1 MTVYAEIGIDG
12 KTRKF
17 VCGNGYYNKIYK
29 QYKRSL
35 NIWIERLEKLLTK
48 AGYNQKEMNNIITHC
63 YNRGYFISSNYYV
76 KPTSL
81 VQRVNELGYDNLEYV

>member
-17 VCGNGYYNKIYK
+17 VYGNGYYNKIYK

-35 NIWIERLEKLLTK
+35 NIWIERLGKLLTK
-48 AGYNQKEMNNIITHC
+48 AGYNQEEMGNIITHC

-81 VQRVNELGYDNLEYV
+81 VQRIIELGYDNLEYV